1 MSSNGDDAHFEVFLP
16 DIWQPL
22 EHLLSSHPKY
32 RRVFNQ
38 AIDQLFYGRGP
49 MAAHER
55 HYVAL
60 MAASRHRCHYLM
72 NLHRREF
79 TRLGGNREWLKGLSH
94 VPLKISSMDALNGVL
109 AHQPWAITTDHL
121 TALTKCRSPA
131 NWSLSELVQATIV
144 LAQTHVL
151 CSFILGSGGI
161 EPNTTADE
169 SLAAGRFQSE
179 KENGQ
184 EGEVELLL
192 KRMHELQGIKA
203 CEHELQLSELQR
215 QRHFLEV
222 HTTDSISETDNS
234 GTAMGVVACRTAGN
248 ANDETASLY
257 ARDLRFS
264 YIDFALC
271 ARNGTAR
278 THKIHD
284 LSWEDQGYSCV
295 DELYNEM
302 ADILDKKFTL
312 TQNLT
317 YFTMGGY
324 SDVDTSKYRTAIWM
338 YIHSLYGIRHDDYNY
353 GEVNMMLSREMKT
366 FIKTI
371 CCFPDK
377 TTASL
382 RQSVMVDF
390 QPSEKVHVLLMVME
404 SRLQAELIYLFR
416 TLLRLFT
423 SPSPC

>member
-1 MSSNGDDAHFEVFLP
+1 
-16 DIWQPL
+16 
-22 EHLLSSHPKY
+22 
-32 RRVFNQ
+32 
-38 AIDQLFYGRGP
+38 

-72 NLHRREF
+72 NLHKREF
-79 TRLGGNREWLKGLSH
+79 LRLGGNREWLKGLGY
-94 VPLKISSMDALNGVL
+94 VPLKISSMDTLNGIL
-109 AHQPWAITTDHL
+109 AHQPWSITSDHL
-121 TALTKCRSPA
+121 VALTKCQSPA

-151 CSFILGSGGI
+151 CSFILGNGGI
-161 EPNTTADE
+161 EHNANVYG
-169 SLAAGRFQSE
+169 SLASIRSKNE

-192 KRMHELQGIKA
+192 KRMSELKGNRS
-203 CEHELQLSELQR
+203 CEHELNMSEPQR

-222 HTTDSISETDNS
+222 HAADNIADTDKPCGTMNVETNKESSLDES
-234 GTAMGVVACRTAGN
+234 AC
-248 ANDETASLY
+248 LY

-264 YIDFALC
+264 YVDFALC
-271 ARNGTAR
+271 ARNDTAR

-295 DELYNEM
+295 DEFYNEM

-317 YFTMGGY
+317 YFTLVILRLAILRI
-324 SDVDTSKYRTAIWM
+324 SDVHLGYRYLLISAWVATVMLIRANTVRLYGCIF
-338 YIHSLYGIRHDDYNY
+338 SLYMNLFAERLMLLKFSVLGIRHDDYNY
-353 GEVNMMLSREMKT
+353 AEVNVMLSREMKT

-390 QPSEKVHVLLMVME
+390 QPSEKVHVILMIME

-416 TLLRLFT
+416 AILRLST
-423 SPSPC
+423 SFS

>member
-1 MSSNGDDAHFEVFLP
+1 MTSHDDDACFEVLLP

-22 EHLLSSHPKY
+22 DHFLSLHPKY

-79 TRLGGNREWLKGLSH
+79 ERLGGNREWLEGLAH
-94 VPLKISSMDALNGVL
+94 VPLKISNMDALNGVL
-109 AHQPWAITTDHL
+109 AHQPWTITTDHL
-121 TALTKCRSPA
+121 LALTKCSSPA

-151 CSFILGSGGI
+151 CSFILGNGGI

-169 SLAAGRFQSE
+169 SLATSRLQNE
-179 KENGQ
+179 KENGH

-192 KRMHELQGIKA
+192 KRMNELKGIKT
-203 CEHELQLSELQR
+203 CENDHQLSEPQR
-215 QRHFLEV
+215 QRHFLDV
-222 HTTDSISETDNS
+222 HAADPIADA
-234 GTAMGVVACRTAGN
+234 GTADAVGVLTDRVAEN
-248 ANDETASLY
+248 SNDRIASLY

-264 YIDFALC
+264 YVDFALC

-317 YFTMGGY
+317 YFTMGEY
-324 SDVDTSKYRTAIWM
+324 SDVDTTKYRIAVWM
-338 YIHSLYGIRHDDYNY
+338 YIQSLYGIRHDDYNY

-390 QPSEKVHVLLMVME
+390 QPSEKVHVLLMIME
-404 SRLQAELIYLFR
+404 ARLQAELIYLFR
-416 TLLRLFT
+416 ALLRLFT
-423 SPSPC
+423 LSSPC